1 MLAIR
6 KHLVNS
12 ESRTYNV
19 SVLLPLIKNICVSLL
34 TRCLRIANNS
44 SVSHNERTETM
55 SATPLIPGRLYR
67 VRGAGLDLKVIA
79 SHPCDALCIGL
90 DLLERAKC

>member
-1 MLAIR
+1 
-6 KHLVNS
+6 
-12 ESRTYNV
+12 
-19 SVLLPLIKNICVSLL
+19 
-34 TRCLRIANNS
+34 
-44 SVSHNERTETM
+44 M

-90 DLLERAKC
+90 RLLEHLPC

>member
-1 MLAIR
+1 
-6 KHLVNS
+6 
-12 ESRTYNV
+12 
-19 SVLLPLIKNICVSLL
+19 
-34 TRCLRIANNS
+34 
-44 SVSHNERTETM
+44 M
-55 SATPLIPGRLYR
+55 SATPLIPDRLYR

>member
-1 MLAIR
+1 MLR
-6 KHLVNS
+6 
-12 ESRTYNV
+12 
-19 SVLLPLIKNICVSLL
+19 
-34 TRCLRIANNS
+34 
-44 SVSHNERTETM
+44 SVSYPNERAETM

>member
-1 MLAIR
+1 MRFRIDLFNTVP
-6 KHLVNS
+6 H
-12 ESRTYNV
+12 NV
-19 SVLLPLIKNICVSLL
+19 FIF
-34 TRCLRIANNS
+34 
-44 SVSHNERTETM
+44 HNERTETM